1 MERKFAV
8 AVIIGIIIIA
18 GVIGYQ
24 LNENAWTVT
33 SIDEYYEKDCA
44 KSGLC
49 GDIAYVVYPDN
60 PQTMY
65 GLQINKDKY
74 LLGENVYVVVS
85 GIPKELKTR
94 ILFYTPSEKQFYEI
108 TIDGERSSGLKQY
121 FKPQLLMNR
130 NLCDVQELI
139 GVWNV
144 VFENN
149 ASETLQ
155 FEVLDRYL
163 PENEKF
169 YEKNS
174 CGSSIELDPGFIQD
188 P

>member
-1 MERKFAV
+1 MNRNTTIAIV
-8 AVIIGIIIIA
+8 IGISITI

-24 LNENAWTVT
+24 INETTWIKT
-33 SIDEYYEKDCA
+33 STEEYYEKDGKVA
-44 KSGLC
+44 H
-49 GDIAYVVYPDN
+49 VVYPDN

-169 YEKNS
+169 YQKDS
-174 CGSSIELDPGFIQD
+174 CGNSIELDPGFIQD